1 MTIVTTTI
9 PTDLSTELAECGWRY
24 ETIVLADG
32 TTTEVMVP
40 LTEEEF
46 LHPQEDYR
54 LPNSTFHDQA
64 SLDAKDITARR
75 YADRSDVG
83 VFHDLLIEWDIP
95 DLKVHSPDVCVAF
108 GIRNKEQNRTKFI
121 VSNEGVR
128 PAFVLEVVSPR
139 YRKADREIKVLHY
152 ATARVQEYV
161 IVDRRPYR
169 EQMID
174 EVLGYRLTPLGTYQ
188 PISPDD
194 DGRIYCQ
201 TLDLWISLQDGRL
214 VIQDGQTGERLLRS
228 DELETLTVQERLRA
242 EQAEHQAE
250 QERLRAEQAEH
261 QAEQERLRAEQ
272 AEYQAEQERLRSQ
285 RLADLLRAQGIDPD
299 QY

>member
-1 MTIVTTTI
+1 MITAATAV
-9 PTDLSTELAECGWRY
+9 TDLPTYTIDELAECGWRY
-24 ETIVLADG
+24 DTIVLPDG
-32 TTTEVMVP
+32 TTTDIMVP

-46 LHPQEDYR
+46 LHPQEDYH

-64 SLDAKDITARR
+64 SLDAKDIITRR
-75 YADRSDVG
+75 YADRPDVG
-83 VFHDLLIEWDIP
+83 VFHDLLIRWDIP
-95 DLKVHSPDVCVAF
+95 DLKDHSPDVCVAF
-108 GIRNKEQNRTKFI
+108 GIQNKSQNRTKFI
-121 VSNEGVR
+121 VETEGVR

-161 IVDRRPYR
+161 IVDRRTYR
-169 EQMID
+169 GQPLE
-174 EVLGYRLTPLGTYQ
+174 EVLGYRLTASGAYQ

-201 TLDLWISLQDGRL
+201 TLDLWISLQDERL
-214 VIQDGQTGERLLRS
+214 VIQDAQTGDRLLRS
-228 DELETLTVQERLRA
+228 DELEALTTQERLRA
-242 EQAEHQAE
+242 EQAEQQAE
-250 QERLRAEQAEH
+250 QERLRAEQAE
-261 QAEQERLRAEQ
+261 Q
-272 AEYQAEQERLRSQ
+272 QAEQERLRSQ

>member
-1 MTIVTTTI
+1 MTIATTTLPI
-9 PTDLSTELAECGWRY
+9 DMSTELAECGWRY
-24 ETIVLADG
+24 ETIVLEDG

-64 SLDAKDITARR
+64 SLDAKDIIARR
-75 YADRSDVG
+75 YADRPDVG
-83 VFHDLLIEWDIP
+83 VFHDLLIGWDIP
-95 DLKVHSPDVCVAF
+95 NLKDHSPDVCVAF
-108 GIRNKEQNRTKFI
+108 GIQNKAQNRTKFI
-121 VSNEGVR
+121 VPNEGVR

-161 IVDRRPYR
+161 IVDRRSYR
-169 EQMID
+169 GQMTD
-174 EVLGYRLTPLGTYQ
+174 EVLGYRLTPSGAYQ
-188 PISPDD
+188 PITPDD

-214 VIQDGQTGERLLRS
+214 VIQDGQTGDRLLRS
-228 DELETLTVQERLRA
+228 DELETLTAQERLRA
-242 EQAEHQAE
+242 EQAEQQAEQERLRAE
-250 QERLRAEQAEH
+250 QERLRAEQAE
-261 QAEQERLRAEQ
+261 Q
-272 AEYQAEQERLRSQ
+272 QAEQERLRSQ
-285 RLADLLRAQGIDPD
+285 RLADLLRAQGIDPS